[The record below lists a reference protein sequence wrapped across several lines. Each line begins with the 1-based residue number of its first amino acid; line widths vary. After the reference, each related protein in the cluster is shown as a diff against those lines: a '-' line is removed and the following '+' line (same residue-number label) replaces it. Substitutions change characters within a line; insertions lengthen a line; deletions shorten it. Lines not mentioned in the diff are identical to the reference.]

1 MNRTMNNNSLIDIDE
16 DVDHLTTCPY
26 KSIICVSCSISCVC
40 LIYLLFFLHLV
51 NETVNNSNS
60 TDYD

>member
-1 MNRTMNNNSLIDIDE
+1 MNNNSLIDIDE
-16 DVDHLTTCPY
+16 DVDHSTNCPY
-26 KSIICVSCSISCVC
+26 KSIICVSCSISGVC

-51 NETVNNSNS
+51 NETVNNSTS